1 MREKA
6 PRDICTDVQKRK
18 HSDAHERLIMKAH
31 QELAEASLS
40 LEMARYLKANGLT
53 CLADILPK
61 RGAS

>member
-18 HSDAHERLIMKAH
+18 HSDAHERLIKKAH

-40 LEMARYLKANGLT
+40 LEMARYLKANG
-53 CLADILPK
+53 
-61 RGAS
+61 GAS